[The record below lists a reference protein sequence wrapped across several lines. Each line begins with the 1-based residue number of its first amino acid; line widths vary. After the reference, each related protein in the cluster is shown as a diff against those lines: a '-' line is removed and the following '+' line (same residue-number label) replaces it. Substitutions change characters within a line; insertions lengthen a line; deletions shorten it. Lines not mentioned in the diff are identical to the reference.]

1 MLLKRLKSLAINAVP
16 NRGVKHS
23 LANILHHKNLL
34 IVITFREKGW
44 RQEGDDKQEMAF
56 DFHVFNPLYS
66 EFHNSEQVILF
77 GKKKKTKQA
86 GIICRKVLEAT
97 VAIYSLKMSTLKMN
111 SIKFTFQTLTRN
123 FPFFRI

>member
-1 MLLKRLKSLAINAVP
+1 MLLKRLKALALNAVP

-23 LANILHHKNLL
+23 LENILHHKNLL

-44 RQEGDDKQEMAF
+44 RQEGDDKREMAF

-77 GKKKKTKQA
+77 GKKKTNKQESSV
-86 GIICRKVLEAT
+86 GRCWRPLLLFIL
-97 VAIYSLKMSTLKMN
+97 
-111 SIKFTFQTLTRN
+111 
-123 FPFFRI
+123 